1 MIKLSAKLLIAN
13 KESVICGWNL
23 IEKLAKKYRTKVI
36 PVDSE
41 HFSILELLKNHKLHE
56 IEKVYL
62 TASGG
67 PFLNFK
73 YNRLKRVSPKQAL
86 NHPKWIMGKKISID
100 SSTLINKILELIEAH
115 KIFKIPNKKLDILIH
130 PDSLVHAI
138 IQFKNGLVKILFHQT
153 SMIIPLANAIFDNNL
168 NINDFYTKKKRNIFE
183 NGKDIIFKKLDQKI
197 FPILKIKK
205 NITEHPSTPIII
217 NAANEVLVEQ
227 FLKKNIAFLDIPKFI
242 MVIMRDRKY
251 RKYAIRIPLNLKQI
265 IQIDKWARN
274 RILELIDNIR

>member
-13 KESVICGWNL
+13 KGLLYGWNL

-86 NHPKWIMGKKISID
+86 NHPKWIMGKNLNEL
-100 SSTLINKILELIEAH
+100 STLINKILELIEAH
-115 KIFKIPNKKLDILIH
+115 KILKFQIKNLI
-130 PDSLVHAI
+130 
-138 IQFKNGLVKILFHQT
+138 F
-153 SMIIPLANAIFDNNL
+153 
-168 NINDFYTKKKRNIFE
+168 
-183 NGKDIIFKKLDQKI
+183 
-197 FPILKIKK
+197 
-205 NITEHPSTPIII
+205 
-217 NAANEVLVEQ
+217 
-227 FLKKNIAFLDIPKFI
+227 
-242 MVIMRDRKY
+242 
-251 RKYAIRIPLNLKQI
+251 
-265 IQIDKWARN
+265 
-274 RILELIDNIR
+274 

>member
-1 MIKLSAKLLIAN
+1 M
-13 KESVICGWNL
+13 
-23 IEKLAKKYRTKVI
+23 
-36 PVDSE
+36 
-41 HFSILELLKNHKLHE
+41 
-56 IEKVYL
+56 
-62 TASGG
+62 
-67 PFLNFK
+67 
-73 YNRLKRVSPKQAL
+73 
-86 NHPKWIMGKKISID
+86 
-100 SSTLINKILELIEAH
+100 LIEAH
-115 KIFKIPNKKLDILIH
+115 KIFRIPNKKLDILIH
-130 PDSLVHAI
+130 TTHLLLL
-138 IQFKNGLVKILFHQT
+138 IQFKNELVKILFHQT

-197 FPILKIKK
+197 FPIVKIKK